1 VTVRILAL
9 AVLLVVPVT
18 DLARAADRGHPKV
31 ELLKVL
37 NRLMLPLTTDP
48 GVGRA
53 WHLDV
58 VGEVDGNKGSV
69 ELAWDGRARHYLRV
83 GGDDLPGA
91 TAVFGASRS
100 SLWVPAH
107 GKLFTASHA
116 PVDATTLLADEKAWR
131 ALLRQAPVLAGVG
144 ALLLLPSDLDM
155 TLDDDGTLEAAVADE
170 FALRIRRGAKSGALT
185 LELRLGT
192 SSETIARIDVRKCS
206 RVPVA
211 EFDKLLAAAPVAGD
225 GAAVEEV
232 DIVHLRGMLR
242 TLGDLGAEK
251 LLARINPKL
260 VPDPLADVPRVDGVP
275 FVRLEG
281 TPEEMG
287 KRHGEVLRDGVHY
300 NVHRTL
306 HGVGFLATV
315 STGKWFPGELARAW
329 SATER
334 FIPKRHV
341 REIDAT
347 SAAAGLP
354 RDWGRHL
361 SVFPEIFHCSGIA
374 VRGKATV
381 DGKIYHGRVLDYMTH
396 IGLQNSA
403 VVTLHRPDGGR
414 HAWIN
419 VGYAGLCGTVTAM
432 NAAGLTMGEMGGR
445 GEGYWDGMPMTF
457 LMREVVER
465 FDTTKDALAWMRST
479 PRTCEYFYVLSDART
494 RSMAG
499 VASYAAKLA
508 AERQITDFRV
518 IEPGVAYDELPRPI
532 ADAVLMSAG
541 TRYDCLVD
549 RVRAGYGKL
558 DMQGVWDLM
567 GAGVGMTSCLHTALF
582 APESLELWVAQA
594 GPNGEPA
601 YTQRIAK
608 LDMRRLLEQAKTV
621 ADAR

>member
-1 VTVRILAL
+1 MTVRILAL

-83 GGDDLPGA
+83 GGDDLPGV

-275 FVRLEG
+275 FVRLDG

-396 IGLQNSA
+396 IGLHATPSGRRTACVDQRR
-403 VVTLHRPDGGR
+403 LRRPVRHGDGDECRGPHDGRDGRPRRGLLGR
-414 HAWIN
+414 HADD
-419 VGYAGLCGTVTAM
+419 VSDA
-432 NAAGLTMGEMGGR
+432 GGR
-445 GEGYWDGMPMTF
+445 RALRHHEG
-457 LMREVVER
+457 RARV
-465 FDTTKDALAWMRST
+465 DAIDAADLR
-479 PRTCEYFYVLSDART
+479 VL
-494 RSMAG
+494 
-499 VASYAAKLA
+499 L
-508 AERQITDFRV
+508 
-518 IEPGVAYDELPRPI
+518 RPQRR
-532 ADAVLMSAG
+532 ADAVDG
-541 TRYDCLVD
+541 RC
-549 RVRAGYGKL
+549 RVVRREARGRAADHGL
-558 DMQGVWDLM
+558 PRHR
-567 GAGVGMTSCLHTALF
+567 A
-582 APESLELWVAQA
+582 
-594 GPNGEPA
+594 
-601 YTQRIAK
+601 
-608 LDMRRLLEQAKTV
+608 RRRV
-621 ADAR
+621 